1 MTNNGGNPVNYYVN
15 DVLYT
20 TQSGDSVTFTNTNT
34 MPADYIFTVRFD
46 NGGGVTKSYD
56 SPATTRTSA
65 SKLMITVT
73 STSTTTTLTDHARN
87 ATPTWR
93 GTTPPVPTTPQ
104 GRPEH
109 VP

>member
-56 SPATTRTSA
+56 CAGNDKNVSFKADDNGNFD
-65 SKLMITVT
+65 LYYNDV
-73 STSTTTTLTDHARN
+73 N
-87 ATPTWR
+87 
-93 GTTPPVPTTPQ
+93 
-104 GRPEH
+104 
-109 VP
+109 